1 MVKGQEGQAQWGDL
15 APCQGPLVGLGERV
29 LGAQQGQLLL
39 GVGQPRLLLGLLPG
53 EQPQGHQPDG
63 DKAEGGGLLGMAGKS
78 QQNGSRGPKA
88 PAKIQN
94 PEKLKDP
101 KYALA
106 LHIARMRRERRA
118 GMPPGPMPPMR

>member
-1 MVKGQEGQAQWGDL
+1 
-15 APCQGPLVGLGERV
+15 VGLGERL
-29 LGAQQGQLLL
+29 LGVQQGQLLL
-39 GVGQPRLLLGLLPG
+39 GVGQPRLLLGPLP
-53 EQPQGHQPDG
+53 EERPQGHQPDG
-63 DKAEGGGLLGMAGKS
+63 DKEEGGLLGMAGRS
-78 QQNGSRGPKA
+78 QQNGNRGPKA